1 MMTDLL
7 LQSSSKSSGGW
18 SWWPIVVLLFII
30 SPLVLFWGPI
40 RRLIHEWRLYR
51 RCQKYPHIVVCKKQ
65 ENSKNQKQLLALRHL
80 REKAERI
87 ANNLIKRWLLPITAF
102 LFTAL
107 GKICSLMLDRFLA
120 VLTFKKS
127 GTSTDE
133 TEIPSTTQP
142 ASAKEEQREEEV
154 ATTKFLHGFKEH
166 SLESVSSPLP
176 VHGSSQKEV
185 THRSPKTSKYY
196 YNIQGQSTDLF
207 ESSES
212 SSESS
217 STTEDNKHAKK
228 KRLHDLPSKQSSHS
242 EACTKPPSQQQQQQ
256 PLNISRGNNITR
268 ISGSS
273 KRKFSSPIMAAA
285 TTVALTES
293 MCIDST
299 TSLSDQMRKRRLN
312 GENIALQQN
321 NGVVESRKKRRLN
334 SSRTSVFQGVA
345 RRQTGSFWQSR
356 KPLDK
361 REREEREERL
371 LRGMNR
377 SKRTKPNDKPIIENP
392 KLVTGTESTTAAAAT
407 NQFTAAAP
415 TTAAVSGPAFNFG
428 QAGSI
433 NASDK
438 QGTEI
443 TATSSATSSAS
454 APAPAP
460 APAPAITN
468 QFTAA
473 APTTAA
479 VSGPAF
485 NFGQAGSINAS
496 DKQGTEI
503 TATSSAPAP
512 APAITNQFTAAA
524 PTPAAASAPT
534 FNFGQAGANTSE
546 KKQAAPDLV
555 SKPSTAPLQFGGN
568 LEAVKDSTAI
578 NPQPSSQAPPSTT
591 ANTVVATTVVNQ
603 PSFAF
608 GSGSTSA
615 PAGAPAPTT
624 ASTQVQFGATAGQ
637 GNNSV
642 TTSQQSAPAQGI
654 TFGSLPGS
662 APAPAPTAGLT
673 QNQFGST
680 GQFNS
685 AAALS
690 SQQSGSTQG
699 NQFGAP
705 STNQSFSGFAPS
717 PAPAAASQ
725 QSVTQGF
732 NQNTFGSQT
741 SFGNT
746 KENTNPG
753 MFNSTFQQSST
764 ASSGIMPP
772 ASNGF
777 SKPNPTNGNNTPPF
791 GMNAQAPPSFG
802 AGAGGPVASSG
813 ASARR
818 QQRRSRTRRR

>member
-242 EACTKPPSQQQQQQ
+242 EACTKPPSQQQQQ

-392 KLVTGTESTTAAAAT
+392 KLVTGTESTTAAAA
-407 NQFTAAAP
+407 
-415 TTAAVSGPAFNFG
+415 
-428 QAGSI
+428 
-433 NASDK
+433 
-438 QGTEI
+438 
-443 TATSSATSSAS
+443 
-454 APAPAP
+454 
-460 APAPAITN
+460 TN

-717 PAPAAASQ
+717 PTPAAASQ

-732 NQNTFGSQT
+732 NQNAFGSQT

>member
-443 TATSSATSSAS
+443 TATSSA
-454 APAPAP
+454 
-460 APAPAITN
+460 
-468 QFTAA
+468 
-473 APTTAA
+473 
-479 VSGPAF
+479 
-485 NFGQAGSINAS
+485 
-496 DKQGTEI
+496 
-503 TATSSAPAP
+503 PAP

-717 PAPAAASQ
+717 PTPAAASQ

-791 GMNAQAPPSFG
+791 GMNAPAPPSFG
-802 AGAGGPVASSG
+802 AGVGGPVASSG

>member
-30 SPLVLFWGPI
+30 SPLILFWGPI

-154 ATTKFLHGFKEH
+154 ATTKILHGFKEH

-242 EACTKPPSQQQQQQ
+242 EACTKQPSQQQQQQ

-415 TTAAVSGPAFNFG
+415 M
-428 QAGSI
+428 
-433 NASDK
+433 
-438 QGTEI
+438 
-443 TATSSATSSAS
+443 
-454 APAPAP
+454 
-460 APAPAITN
+460 
-468 QFTAA
+468 
-473 APTTAA
+473 TAA

-717 PAPAAASQ
+717 PTPAAASQ

-732 NQNTFGSQT
+732 NQNAFGSQT

>member
-1 MMTDLL
+1 
-7 LQSSSKSSGGW
+7 
-18 SWWPIVVLLFII
+18 
-30 SPLVLFWGPI
+30 
-40 RRLIHEWRLYR
+40 
-51 RCQKYPHIVVCKKQ
+51 
-65 ENSKNQKQLLALRHL
+65 
-80 REKAERI
+80 
-87 ANNLIKRWLLPITAF
+87 
-102 LFTAL
+102 
-107 GKICSLMLDRFLA
+107 MLDRFLA

-154 ATTKFLHGFKEH
+154 ATTKILHGFKEH

-443 TATSSATSSAS
+443 TATSSA
-454 APAPAP
+454 
-460 APAPAITN
+460 
-468 QFTAA
+468 
-473 APTTAA
+473 
-479 VSGPAF
+479 
-485 NFGQAGSINAS
+485 
-496 DKQGTEI
+496 
-503 TATSSAPAP
+503 PAP

-717 PAPAAASQ
+717 PTPAAASQ

-732 NQNTFGSQT
+732 NQNAFGSQT

-791 GMNAQAPPSFG
+791 GMNAPAPPSFG